1 MSKVLWRSQPDEPD
15 TERITEVTSENI
27 ERVILNLENIGDAQ
41 PGELAPNPENYT
53 VAQKA
58 MIVRSMTLNVA
69 KLQIWLDIV
78 ELIID
83 PDERIALL
91 QALLERRILE
101 CCQIISALQTVN

>member
-15 TERITEVTSENI
+15 TERITEVSSAEIENI
-27 ERVILNLENIGDAQ
+27 IFLMEDIGDAQ
-41 PGELAPNPENYT
+41 PGELSPNPESYT
-53 VAQKA
+53 DAQKA
-58 MIVRSMTLNVA
+58 KIIRDHTLNVA

-83 PDERIALL
+83 PDERIHWLRGLL
-91 QALLERRILE
+91 QRRILE